1 MLCELVLCGDI
12 CQFPPQN
19 AVSAGVQFS
28 AALRAA
34 ALLLWQFVQDLFHRK
49 TGKKPLPAFRSA
61 FSSGRERM
69 LLKEFLAPFRVKKL
83 QTGKAAPAA
92 LRFSRWSVRRRGRS
106 AAEAAA
112 SASRSAGAALRS
124 PDPFCAVNPAI
135 VRPHSYLFSCSNYT
149 IKPQKTQC
157 FLRFC
162 TYFLS
167 SIGTM
172 DLLRRY

>member
-34 ALLLWQFVQDLFHRK
+34 GAAPAAVRAGSVPPEDRK
-49 TGKKPLPAFRSA
+49 NPLPAFRSA

-69 LLKEFLAPFRVKKL
+69 LLKEFPAPFRVKKL

-124 PDPFCAVNPAI
+124 PDPFYAVNPAI
-135 VRPHSYLFSCSNYT
+135 ARPHSYLFSCSNYT

-167 SIGTM
+167 FIGTM

>member
-1 MLCELVLCGDI
+1 MSLYCAGIYVNSRRRTLCPQACSSPPHCGQRRCSCGSSCRI
-12 CQFPPQN
+12 CSTGRPE
-19 AVSAGVQFS
+19 
-28 AALRAA
+28 
-34 ALLLWQFVQDLFHRK
+34 DRK
-49 TGKKPLPAFRSA
+49 NPLPAFRSA

-69 LLKEFLAPFRVKKL
+69 LLKEFPAPFRVKKL

-92 LRFSRWSVRRRGRS
+92 LRFSRWSIRRRGRS

-112 SASRSAGAALRS
+112 SASRSAGAVLRS
-124 PDPFCAVNPAI
+124 PDPFYAVNPAI
-135 VRPHSYLFSCSNYT
+135 ARPRSYLFSCSNYT

-167 SIGTM
+167 FIGTM